1 MQPVIRIL
9 WRREIHFA
17 DRPEAP
23 TGGVLDG
30 WTSGWSVLGTK
41 VEVVVETISSRSG
54 PTYEPR
60 LLRVEKTEAG
70 FALYVSGSSREAV
83 RAHIGPVILALAA
96 QLQQWVALRGR
107 LMPTPGD
114 TEKAVLVFG
123 AETAPGFTESA
134 GDSTSVLVDAAS
146 LPSRALESSAHLPG
160 GACPER
166 AGATFEV
173 TAIAIIAAGEGLQYL
188 DPKAASAY
196 IGSRLFTLDALIAAQ
211 NGALI
216 FSTLRRLDH
225 LGIHQLIAGVP
236 AFHVPRELLRAGQE
250 LPDLPR
256 APAGYSEDTLEA
268 IRSMQLRASAVYG
281 YSEPD
286 RAIVWAL
293 EEMGELAQAIR
304 RRESPSRITEEIG
317 QLFNWLLCLANICE
331 VDLATAADQ
340 AVGREGFR
348 QLTTHG
354 GLRPRTRSEPFR
366 SRT

>member
-1 MQPVIRIL
+1 L
-9 WRREIHFA
+9 W
-17 DRPEAP
+17 
-23 TGGVLDG
+23 
-30 WTSGWSVLGTK
+30 S
-41 VEVVVETISSRSG
+41 
-54 PTYEPR
+54 
-60 LLRVEKTEAG
+60 
-70 FALYVSGSSREAV
+70 
-83 RAHIGPVILALAA
+83 RAHIFPAGGGGGGRGGGGRAA
-96 QLQQWVALRGR
+96 G
-107 LMPTPGD
+107 
-114 TEKAVLVFG
+114 
-123 AETAPGFTESA
+123 
-134 GDSTSVLVDAAS
+134 
-146 LPSRALESSAHLPG
+146 G
-160 GACPER
+160 GAREGQRRGGGQVHQPRPGPAR

-331 VDLATAADQ
+331 VDLATAGGARRR
-340 AVGREGFR
+340 AAGGKPPAPTNARGPPRARGPRGGAPGEGFR